1 MIGLVLSIAVAVQL
15 IRTAASSVEQPVAQP
30 FLFAVTVLVVGLIV
44 GRGAIQAVGTAAVGV
59 QVGGVIAVLVAI
71 FGKQH
76 FVAAAGFVVVA
87 LSGWIVQVVQS
98 HRMRVR
104 QLRAIF

>member
-1 MIGLVLSIAVAVQL
+1 MIGLVLSIAIAVQL

-44 GRGAIQAVGTAAVGV
+44 GPVAVRTVGTAAVGA
-59 QVGGVIAVLVAI
+59 QVGGTIAGLIAI

-76 FVAAAGFVVVA
+76 YVAAAGFVVVA
-87 LSGWIVQVVQS
+87 ISGWIVQAVQAQ
-98 HRMRVR
+98 RMQIRSS
-104 QLRAIF
+104 